1 MIMDDVK
8 MVQKEGH
15 TNFNVIS
22 LTQFIKCLMMAID
35 KKEFITLLDKYL
47 GRGHFVD
54 VDKDGLLIFGRK
66 KRTPQTVPDEKEDIL
81 NLLELKPELHLTS
94 MQIKWLNEW
103 QQPQNTASEPQQG
116 LIGLLPEQLKTDE
129 AVMVFQKAI
138 NVQLIT
144 YSPDG
149 LRWNDTKQLLA
160 YFATKV
166 SDKFNLTTR
175 LDKDGNK
182 TTDWKTF
189 ETLFKE
195 RILKVAKQNWM
206 RLNTKFEPTGFEKVD
221 ALF

>member
-1 MIMDDVK
+1 

-22 LTQFIKCLMMAID
+22 LTELIKCLMMAID
-35 KKEFITLLDKYL
+35 KKEFIALLDKYL

-66 KRTPQTVPDEKEDIL
+66 ERTPQTVTDEKEDIL

>member
-1 MIMDDVK
+1 

-66 KRTPQTVPDEKEDIL
+66 KRTPQTVTDEKEDIL

>member
-66 KRTPQTVPDEKEDIL
+66 KRTPQTVTDEKEDIL

>member
-66 KRTPQTVPDEKEDIL
+66 KRTPQTVTDEKEDIL

-195 RILKVAKQNWM
+195 RILKVQSKI
-206 RLNTKFEPTGFEKVD
+206 G
-221 ALF
+221 